1 MPRGRPRPGRVVSGG
16 EGDRANGEDEE
27 HSSRDMEDGSTD
39 SSTSGIMEAVSA
51 LNADVFY
58 VSGTLDR
65 GTADRL
71 RASHDRSSHDECIV
85 LLTTYGGDADAAYV
99 MARFLA
105 GRPNGFKAFITGRCK
120 SAGTLLALGAR
131 EIVMGSRGELGPLD
145 VQVSEKDEPFRVG
158 SGLELFTTLNTL
170 AQNTFTTFETFVLAL
185 IGRTGGQI
193 SMKAAAKIATE
204 LTVGIMKPISQQID
218 PLQLGRRERAL
229 NIAKAYAERLGVSE
243 NVVAELA
250 TGYPDH
256 GFVIDLVE
264 ACKLLGSKVRAPND
278 AESGLESALRNHPL
292 GVGLYDPPPHSQR
305 GITLR
310 LNEIA
315 TQHSVRTEEIDDEGP
330 ELRRDSEGER
340 TEMDGERPRDG
351 AELHQADSPH

>member
-1 MPRGRPRPGRVVSGG
+1 MS
-16 EGDRANGEDEE
+16 EA
-27 HSSRDMEDGSTD
+27 SR
-39 SSTSGIMEAVSA
+39 IKEAVSA
-51 LNADVFY
+51 LNADVLY
-58 VSGTLDR
+58 VSAPLDR
-65 GTADRL
+65 GTADQL
-71 RASHDRSSHDECIV
+71 RKLSRRSEHEDCIV

-99 MARFLA
+99 IARLLDRD
-105 GRPNGFKAFITGRCK
+105 RPNGFRAFITGRCK

-170 AQNTFTTFETFVLAL
+170 AQNTFTTFETFLLAL

-204 LTVGIMKPISQQID
+204 LTVGIMSPISQQID

-229 NIAKAYAERLGVSE
+229 NIAKAYAERLGVSD
-243 NVVAELA
+243 NVVGALA

-256 GFVIDLVE
+256 GFVIDLEE
-264 ACKLLGSKVRAPND
+264 ARKLLGPMVRAPND
-278 AESGLESALRNHPL
+278 AEARLEIALRNHPL
-292 GVGLYDPPPHSQR
+292 GVGLYDPPPYSQKS
-305 GITLR
+305 IILR
-310 LNEIA
+310 LNDIP
-315 TQHSVRTEEIDDEGP
+315 TQQRAKTEETHGEGP
-330 ELRRDSEGER
+330 NLRGGPEGER
-340 TEMDGERPRDG
+340 TEMDGERVGDG